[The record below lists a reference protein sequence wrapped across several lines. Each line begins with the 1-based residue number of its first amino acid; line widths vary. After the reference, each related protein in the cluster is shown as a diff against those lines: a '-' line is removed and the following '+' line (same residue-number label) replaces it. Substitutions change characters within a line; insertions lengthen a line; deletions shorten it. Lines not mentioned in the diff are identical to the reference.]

1 MPSTVHEIVGQ
12 KVVKSIQDQLESIRQ
27 ISNKPTQSLI
37 DSIDSL
43 RSSRIQWSARHFREP
58 DEQFKVKGF
67 RFPGIVID
75 IARTKSSKSISRK
88 ADELIVESYG
98 DIQIV
103 IALDI
108 EETGRVRV
116 SAWRPRITQEDGENI
131 LSSEA
136 HIHQAIVRNIDG
148 TCPAPTTFVRLQLGD
163 FGPASLAMEYPG
175 AILTHEIRIT
185 YEELSR
191 YVREGEIEKRVQDQP
206 PVQRS
211 NLKKRRRS
219 ASAGEEVVSGDERL
233 FKRRETEAQER
244 TEAEDGDYQE

>member
-1 MPSTVHEIVGQ
+1 
-12 KVVKSIQDQLESIRQ
+12 
-27 ISNKPTQSLI
+27 
-37 DSIDSL
+37 
-43 RSSRIQWSARHFREP
+43 
-58 DEQFKVKGF
+58 
-67 RFPGIVID
+67 
-75 IARTKSSKSISRK
+75 
-88 ADELIVESYG
+88 
-98 DIQIV
+98 
-103 IALDI
+103 
-108 EETGRVRV
+108 
-116 SAWRPRITQEDGENI
+116 
-131 LSSEA
+131 
-136 HIHQAIVRNIDG
+136 
-148 TCPAPTTFVRLQLGD
+148 
-163 FGPASLAMEYPG
+163 MEYPG